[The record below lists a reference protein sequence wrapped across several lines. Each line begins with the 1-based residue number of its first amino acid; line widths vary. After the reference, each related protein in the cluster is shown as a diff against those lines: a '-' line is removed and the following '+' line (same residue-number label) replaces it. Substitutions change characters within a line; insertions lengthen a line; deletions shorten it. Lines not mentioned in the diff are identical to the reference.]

1 MKNILSNWNF
11 MRILRLVMAVFIIFQ
26 GFETEQWLFVIAG
39 FIFALLP
46 LFNIGGKPSLV
57 TEMSLAELLVVIL
70 ILVQKKTIRI
80 MKRHSLKL
88 NNNYNERI
96 F

>member
-46 LFNIGGKPSLV
+46 LFNIGCCGTSGCNTNFSSKKDNQNNETTF
-57 TEMSLAELLVVIL
+57 TEI
-70 ILVQKKTIRI
+70 K
-80 MKRHSLKL
+80 
-88 NNNYNERI
+88 
-96 F
+96 